1 MPGSKKGHGIG
12 ERRPLLALGLATLF
26 LVAVVVWAVVILVH
40 AFPPRTVRMATGP
53 RGEADDRLGEQYRA
67 ILARKGVDLQ
77 LVATAGKAENLAR
90 LKDPKSGIQVGFVSG
105 GLTTAADAPHVVSL
119 GTIGYDPLWIFC
131 RGVPEPVQFSDLE
144 GKKVAIGPEGSGTR
158 ALALELFRKN
168 GLDKVVQPVPLPHV
182 AAGDALERGEIAC
195 ACMLTYAE
203 SPEVRKLFADEHA
216 VLMAYPRADA
226 YAALFPFLRKVVLPT
241 GVFDLAANRP
251 PHDVPMIADA
261 ESLLVRESLHPAI
274 QYLLLEAAEQIHSGA
289 GILQRPAQFPAA
301 EPVDV
306 PLSDEARQFYKSG
319 GNFLQ
324 RHLPFWLW
332 VFASRLLVVLVPLL
346 GAVYPLVQLVPSAI
360 AFEMERRID
369 KLYEEL
375 RGIEGRMDAPGARME
390 ELDRELDAF
399 DERVRT
405 VRVPASYARTLY
417 TLKHH
422 ASLVRGRL
430 AKRAPVP

>member
-1 MPGSKKGHGIG
+1 M
-12 ERRPLLALGLATLF
+12 T
-26 LVAVVVWAVVILVH
+26 
-40 AFPPRTVRMATGP
+40 TGV

-77 LVATAGKAENLAR
+77 LVPSAGKVENLAR
-90 LKDPKSGIQVGFVSG
+90 LKDPKSGIQAGFVCG
-105 GLTTAADAPHVVSL
+105 GLTSAADAPGVVSL
-119 GTIGYDPLWIFC
+119 GTIGYDPLWVFC
-131 RGVPEPVQFSDLE
+131 RGVPEPVQLADLA

-158 ALALELFRKN
+158 ALALELLRKN
-168 GLDKVVQPVPLPHV
+168 GLDRVVQSVPLSHV
-182 AAGDALERGEIAC
+182 AGGDALERGEVAC

-216 VLMAYPRADA
+216 ALMAYPRADA

-251 PHDVPMIADA
+251 PHDVPLIADA
-261 ESLLVRESLHPAI
+261 ESLLVREDLHPAI
-274 QYLLLEAAEQIHSGA
+274 QYLLLQAAEEIHSSA

-319 GNFLQ
+319 GTFLQ

-346 GAVYPLVQLVPSAI
+346 GAVYPLVQLVPAAI
-360 AFEMERRID
+360 AWRMEGRID
-369 KLYEEL
+369 GLYQEL
-375 RGIEGRMDAPGARME
+375 RGIEGRIGAPAANTD

-399 DERVRT
+399 DEKVRT

-430 AKRAPVP
+430 ARRPSSDRV